1 METIDPND
9 QTNQKATNELLEKS
23 KAIKEKVKV
32 TMEKLEVLKEQ
43 SDHLIHDKSSQKN

>member
-23 KAIKEKVKV
+23 KAIREKVKA
-32 TMEKLEVLKEQ
+32 TMEKLETLKEQ
-43 SDHLIHDKSSQKN
+43 SDHLIHDKPAQNN